1 MNETAHA
8 YGPRVHIAGGAF
20 VRTAIARASTKEIS
34 RTELLVLVRSIYE
47 VLLASAMEDFPQER
61 VEVATR
67 MAAKHPREGVW
78 CGEVAAD
85 SGSIVICDV
94 IRAGILPAQLCFE
107 RISQLLP
114 NADVRLDHL
123 NIARREDESGRASGA
138 DLSGSKVGGTVEGA
152 VLILPDPMG
161 ATGATTICA
170 LEHYFEHY
178 GRPAQILIM
187 PMICTPEYLRAVLD
201 FDEGLRIHA
210 GRVDR
215 GLSKEEVLAC
225 RPGERWDEECGLDET
240 NYIVPGAGG
249 MGEELNNSWC

>member
-1 MNETAHA
+1 MPAA
-8 YGPRVHIAGGAF
+8 AP
-20 VRTAIARASTKEIS
+20 
-34 RTELLVLVRSIYE
+34 LV
-47 VLLASAMEDFPQER
+47 D
-61 VEVATR
+61 
-67 MAAKHPREGVW
+67 
-78 CGEVAAD
+78 
-85 SGSIVICDV
+85 
-94 IRAGILPAQLCFE
+94 
-107 RISQLLP
+107 
-114 NADVRLDHL
+114 
-123 NIARREDESGRASGA
+123 
-138 DLSGSKVGGTVEGA
+138 
-152 VLILPDPMG
+152 
-161 ATGATTICA
+161 
-170 LEHYFEHY
+170 